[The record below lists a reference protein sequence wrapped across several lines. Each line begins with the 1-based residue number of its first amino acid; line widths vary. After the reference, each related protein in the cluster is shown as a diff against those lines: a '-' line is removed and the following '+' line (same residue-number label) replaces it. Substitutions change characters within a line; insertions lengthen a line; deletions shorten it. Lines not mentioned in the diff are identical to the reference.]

1 MKEFAEAAMSIA
13 WRVFAGTAAIVP
25 FGVAWFAA
33 VPALGKSRRGRRRE
47 RSEGAETERPKHR
60 ETVELKDFEQS
71 VHRLEKLIGRCFSPD
86 ELAGH
91 RYRSCV
97 RKAWRQGEAF
107 GDRIS
112 VLALASGTERETARA
127 KEELAALQ
135 AQMENTAH
143 AIATSGLGARTK
155 ATRLHGNHFRAA
167 VETGVRTRPR
177 RVEPIT
183 PTAADVALRTRR
195 RPSSSRRLAAGCATR
210 FRMPSE
216 CAPAQS
222 CALAA

>member
-60 ETVELKDFEQS
+60 ETETVELKDFEQS

-112 VLALASGTERETARA
+112 VLALASAGRSSE
-127 KEELAALQ
+127 
-135 AQMENTAH
+135 
-143 AIATSGLGARTK
+143 GRTGQ
-155 ATRLHGNHFRAA
+155 R
-167 VETGVRTRPR
+167 
-177 RVEPIT
+177 
-183 PTAADVALRTRR
+183 TAANGSA
-195 RPSSSRRLAAGCATR
+195 SRDL
-210 FRMPSE
+210 
-216 CAPAQS
+216 
-222 CALAA
+222 

>member
-112 VLALASGTERETARA
+112 VLALASGTGRETVRA
-127 KEELAALQ
+127 KEEP
-135 AQMENTAH
+135 
-143 AIATSGLGARTK
+143 GARTTT
-155 ATRLHGNHFRAA
+155 TRLHGNHFRA
-167 VETGVRTRPR
+167 VVVTGVRTRPR
-177 RVEPIT
+177 QVENE
-183 PTAADVALRTRR
+183 RR
-195 RPSSSRRLAAGCATR
+195 GDGKIARNEAG
-210 FRMPSE
+210 
-216 CAPAQS
+216 Q
-222 CALAA
+222 